1 LLFKSGE
8 GGRKEGSI
16 TIKYLILFF
25 QCSRGENMNRNRK
38 LLLLINRALYIG
50 AAAMLIAGLVLTA
63 VPQSVKA
70 ATGSVWTTD
79 QGCSTQDK
87 NSYSVGDQI
96 WVEWSGLKKGI
107 YGYTIKKVN
116 TPNQGHVIASNTSLA
131 VNGDDCIFVH
141 TLTASDPAGTYKFEF
156 FDWAYIH
163 SKKWIC

>member
-1 LLFKSGE
+1 
-8 GGRKEGSI
+8 
-16 TIKYLILFF
+16 
-25 QCSRGENMNRNRK
+25 MNRNRK